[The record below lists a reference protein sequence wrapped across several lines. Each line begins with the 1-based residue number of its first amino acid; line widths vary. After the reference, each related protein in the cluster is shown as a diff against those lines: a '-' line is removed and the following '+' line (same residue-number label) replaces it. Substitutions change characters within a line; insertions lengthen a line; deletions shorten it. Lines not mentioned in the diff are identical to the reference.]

1 VAASY
6 RRAAVI
12 LLNTVVLV
20 ILMEVVAATVLAFR
34 PRVPTWAAMESPYF
48 KERPWALDYWRELE
62 VMVTRF
68 QYQPYS
74 LWRMVPFEGRFIR
87 VRPDGLRVTP
97 GATCDGVTY
106 NVWAFG
112 GSTMWGA
119 GAPDDQTIPAHLQR
133 TLTPILTRPVCVVNF
148 AQLGF
153 TSTQAV
159 VELQN
164 ELRHR
169 RRPNLV
175 IFYDGVNDIVS
186 AFAYSRAG
194 LHLAYPE
201 IRRRLESQQL
211 DAPRPPLVDLLRWS
225 SQYRLITQ
233 LLSKPVTAP
242 ANAARPDSLVEDVVA
257 TYLEN
262 VRIVVALAGAYGFRA
277 IFFWQPTLAEG
288 EKPLTAIEREIRDR
302 EPLVPFARRVDA
314 RLRHVTPGV
323 HNLADV
329 FARTSSLTYFD
340 WHHTTPEANRI
351 IAEAIA
357 QAVSK

>member
-1 VAASY
+1 M
-6 RRAAVI
+6 I
-12 LLNTVVLV
+12 
-20 ILMEVVAATVLAFR
+20 
-34 PRVPTWAAMESPYF
+34 
-48 KERPWALDYWRELE
+48 
-62 VMVTRF
+62 VTRF

-74 LWRMVPFEGRFIR
+74 LWRMVPFHGRFIH
-87 VRPDGLRVTP
+87 VRTDGLRVTA
-97 GATCDGVTY
+97 GATCDSATY

-119 GAPDDQTIPAHLQR
+119 GAPDDQTIPSYLQR
-133 TLTPILTRPVCVVNF
+133 TLTPSLSRPICVVNF

-159 VELQN
+159 VELEN

-186 AFAYSRAG
+186 AFAYSHAG

-211 DAPRPPLVDLLRWS
+211 DAPQPPLVDMLRWS
-225 SQYRLITQ
+225 YQYRLITQ
-233 LLSKPVTAP
+233 LLAKPVAAAT
-242 ANAARPDSLVEDVVA
+242 NVARPDSLVEDVVA

-262 VRIVVALAGAYGFRA
+262 VRIVESLAGAYGFRA

-288 EKPLTAIEREIRDR
+288 EKPLTDIERAIRDR
-302 EPLVPFARRVDA
+302 EPLVPFARRVYA
-314 RLRHVTPGV
+314 RIRHDTPGV

-340 WHHTTPEANRI
+340 WHHTTPEANQI

-357 QAVSK
+357 HAVSK